1 MTALSVAGV
10 TVSRGDRTV
19 LAEVSLDLEAG
30 ELVCLV
36 GPNGAG
42 KSTLVST
49 IAGTV
54 DAASGTVELLG
65 DPIGGLSKIE
75 QARRRAVLPQ
85 EHTIGFTFTCAE
97 VVQMAR
103 HAWARTEHSRDDE
116 AAVAEAMAAC
126 DVAGFAR
133 RSFGSLSGGERGRV
147 ALARVLAQGTPILL
161 LDEPTAAMDPHYQEQ
176 VMAIVADQVKAGA
189 AALVVVHDLNL
200 AAAYSDRV
208 AVLAPDAGGSG
219 RIVAV
224 GPPRE
229 TLTDDLLSRVY
240 GLPMRAHDVEG
251 RHVILPE
258 RSGHRND
265 TNG

>member
-1 MTALSVAGV
+1 MTALRITGLS
-10 TVSRGDRTV
+10 VSRGPRQV
-19 LAEVSLDLEAG
+19 LTDVSLDVDAG

-42 KSTLVST
+42 KSTLVSA
-49 IAGTV
+49 IAGTLEPS
-54 DAASGTVELLG
+54 AGTVELAREPL
-65 DPIGGLSKIE
+65 GGLSAIE

-103 HAWARTEHSRDDE
+103 HAWARTDKRHDDD
-116 AAVAEAMAAC
+116 AAVAAAMAAC
-126 DVAGFAR
+126 DVADFAR
-133 RSFGSLSGGERGRV
+133 RSFESLSGGERGRV
-147 ALARVLAQGTPILL
+147 ALARVLAQGTPILV

-176 VMAIVADQVKAGA
+176 VMAVVRRAVDDGA

-208 AVLAPDAGGSG
+208 AVLAPDEDGCG
-219 RIVAV
+219 RLVAV

-229 TLTDDLLSRVY
+229 TLTAERVSEVY
-240 GLPMRAHDVEG
+240 GLPMRTHDVDG
-251 RHVILPE
+251 QHVVLP
-258 RSGHRND
+258 HRETD
-265 TNG
+265 